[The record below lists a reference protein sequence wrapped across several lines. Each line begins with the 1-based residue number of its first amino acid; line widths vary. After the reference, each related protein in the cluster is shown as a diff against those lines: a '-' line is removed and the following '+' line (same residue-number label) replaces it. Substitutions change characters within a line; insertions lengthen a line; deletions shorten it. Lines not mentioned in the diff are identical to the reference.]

1 MKLTTYINSFNN
13 FRNKIQRS
21 ILEEDRN
28 MVKIE
33 SCSNSNIWM
42 LINGLDPYMIL
53 DAYKYF
59 KSTHNYKVNIE

>member
-1 MKLTTYINSFNN
+1 MITTYINSFNN
-13 FRNKIQRS
+13 FKNKIHRF
-21 ILEEDRN
+21 IVEEDRD

-33 SCSNSNIWM
+33 SCTNSNIWM

-59 KSTHNYKVNIE
+59 KGTHSYKVNIK

>member
-1 MKLTTYINSFNN
+1 MVTYINSFNN
-13 FRNKIQRS
+13 FRNKIQKF
-21 ILEEDRN
+21 ILEQDRD

-33 SCSNSNIWM
+33 SCSNSNIWI

-59 KSTHNYKVNIE
+59 KGTHNYKVIIK

>member
-1 MKLTTYINSFNN
+1 MITTYINSFNN
-13 FRNKIQRS
+13 FKNKIHRF
-21 ILEEDRN
+21 IIEEDRD

-33 SCSNSNIWM
+33 SCNNSNIWM

-59 KSTHNYKVNIE
+59 KGTHSYKVTIK